1 MKVSIL
7 WQGKPISSMK
17 TFRKLNCNLCMNE
30 RLQIL
35 NASRADKLL
44 KTKKLI
50 NSSTEIYGV
59 CRHKPKFHRYALS
72 QRSRTDEGRTSPER
86 GTGYRSE
93 DSPTS
98 PLGGQEHT
106 YARCVPCEPLVEDTN
121 RYTVVDL

>member
-35 NASRADKLL
+35 NASQADKLL

-50 NSSTEIYGV
+50 NSSTEIYGL
-59 CRHKPKFHRYALS
+59 CRHKPKFHRYALLQKS
-72 QRSRTDEGRTSPER
+72 STDEGLTSPKR
-86 GTGYRSE
+86 SDKDRLLGSLTHDDYGTQICVLC
-93 DSPTS
+93 S
-98 PLGGQEHT
+98 PL
-106 YARCVPCEPLVEDTN
+106 VKKNNSVL
-121 RYTVVDL
+121 VVDL